1 MKRHIKVFHPETLA
15 ETVHETKTECE
26 ESDNIA
32 MALSGQE
39 EASSDVEEETP
50 NNEKPSDDESSLA
63 KKMNDFND
71 LLDEEGREEDEEN
84 EEPIAAGMD
93 EGGDEG
99 ELVKSEEPSERL
111 H

>member
-50 NNEKPSDDESSLA
+50 NNEKSSDNESSLA

-111 H
+111 R

>member
-26 ESDNIA
+26 ESDYIA
-32 MALSGQE
+32 MALSVQE

-111 H
+111 R

>member
-15 ETVHETKTECE
+15 ETVHEFKTECE

-63 KKMNDFND
+63 KKMND

-111 H
+111 R

>member
-1 MKRHIKVFHPETLA
+1 
-15 ETVHETKTECE
+15 
-26 ESDNIA
+26 
-32 MALSGQE
+32 MALSVQE

-71 LLDEEGREEDEEN
+71 LLDEEGREEN

-111 H
+111 RWNGILSPVLKVRKSE

>member
-1 MKRHIKVFHPETLA
+1 M
-15 ETVHETKTECE
+15 
-26 ESDNIA
+26 
-32 MALSGQE
+32 
-39 EASSDVEEETP
+39 
-50 NNEKPSDDESSLA
+50 A

-99 ELVKSEEPSERL
+99 ELVKSEEPSETSLKCNFVTSAKSKKVRIDGL
-111 H
+111 RRHVKSQNWKKHRRCRRTDSFGRCKSFRR

>member
-1 MKRHIKVFHPETLA
+1 
-15 ETVHETKTECE
+15 
-26 ESDNIA
+26 

-39 EASSDVEEETP
+39 EASSDVEEQTP

-71 LLDEEGREEDEEN
+71 LLDEEGREEN

-99 ELVKSEEPSERL
+99 ELVKSKEPSERL
-111 H
+111 R

>member
-1 MKRHIKVFHPETLA
+1 
-15 ETVHETKTECE
+15 
-26 ESDNIA
+26 
-32 MALSGQE
+32 MALSVQE

-71 LLDEEGREEDEEN
+71 LLDEEGREEN

-111 H
+111 RWNAILSPVLNVRKSE